1 MFSCFYLRHLV
12 KTELR
17 VKLENILFYE
27 QQGIKNKMVILCI
40 IVLVSLRCST
50 SSSRTDRRIKL
61 HIQEVSSLL

>member
-1 MFSCFYLRHLV
+1 M
-12 KTELR
+12 ELR

-27 QQGIKNKMVILCI
+27 QQEIKNKMVTLCI
-40 IVLVSLRCST
+40 IHVIVLVSLRCST